1 MRMMKRNTL
10 FYLLMLVFFGLGFLL
25 PWLKTGPGVKFGDD
39 FIPCNPKAKI
49 NPHKVYHLRL
59 WDYNWPIQGEITY
72 RYYLRQAIK
81 KFQDIYPNI
90 KIDFKLL
97 ELDGTGELI
106 QALHKNEA
114 PDVYC
119 SAYTIPL
126 FDVRKQIPVGPYL
139 NKEDLDLY
147 FASTQKIL
155 KRHQI
160 LCYFPRWI
168 EPEFWI
174 GNRSLIETSG
184 LSVSKIQNEGWTWD
198 DLSFICSN
206 LRYNQYLIS
215 GKLGPNGLFS
225 QLMANAGQ
233 GSKKDDFN
241 VTLDL
246 MEILKN
252 KKAIP
257 GNLGLNMLE
266 RFLSQ
271 KVILL
276 AGLRTPTYN
285 FILNRIQREKLN
297 WQPVLLPIPSKV
309 KGRGKVIIENSV
321 ISIYRNRYTK
331 GYDHLAAAVKFG
343 QYLSC
348 YSEISPWQYLGFCP
362 TSKEAF
368 RIWRKKI
375 SSNEQLYDKLFSH
388 SNFEDYKHYP
398 FDSEEMLSR
407 VHDLIAGETRKKDI
421 QSMDFNNVK

>member
-10 FYLLMLVFFGLGFLL
+10 FYWVMFVLFAIGFLL

-39 FIPCNPKAKI
+39 FISCNPKAKI
-49 NPHKVYHLRL
+49 DPDKVYHLRL
-59 WDYNWPIQGEITY
+59 WDYNWPIQGEFTY

-81 KFQDIYPNI
+81 KFQEMYPNI

-106 QALHKNEA
+106 QALRKNEA

-126 FDVRKQIPVGPYL
+126 FNVRKQIPVGPYL

-147 FASTQKIL
+147 FAGTQKIL
-155 KRHQI
+155 KHHQI

-168 EPEFWI
+168 APEFWI
-174 GNRSLIETSG
+174 GNRSLIETYG

-206 LRYNQYLIS
+206 LRYNQYLLS

-233 GSKKDDFN
+233 GSKKGDFN
-241 VTLDL
+241 ATLDII
-246 MEILKN
+246 ENLKN

-257 GNLGLNMLE
+257 KNLGSNMLE
-266 RFLSQ
+266 RFLNQ

-285 FILNRIQREKLN
+285 FLLKRNYREKLN
-297 WQPVLLPIPSKV
+297 WQPVLLPIPTKV
-309 KGRGKVIIENSV
+309 KGGTAIIENGV

-348 YSEISPWQYLGFCP
+348 YPEISPWQYLGFCP

-368 RIWRKKI
+368 RIWRKQI
-375 SSNEQLYDKLFSH
+375 SPNEQLYDNLFSQ
-388 SNFEDYKHYP
+388 SNFDDYKP
-398 FDSEEMLSR
+398 GRSDAGEMLSV
-407 VHDLIAGETRKKDI
+407 VHDFIAGKITRQEI
-421 QSMDFNNVK
+421 QSMGSN